1 MAIDISNQE
10 LIRKLTLQDLI
21 DDAIE
26 RKDKEAL
33 RWLEDEAF
41 KQVTRKKKDSDE
53 TVEVTNP
60 IISIRA
66 AYLRKFLGYEPQ
78 PNKPYNKEAAK
89 AKRIADRKAM
99 FAAAFAKISE

>member
-1 MAIDISNQE
+1 MAIDITNQE

-26 RKDKEAL
+26 RKDKNAL

-60 IISIRA
+60 IITIRA

-99 FAAAFAKISE
+99 FAAAFAKFDN

>member
-1 MAIDISNQE
+1 MAIDITNQE